1 MVNGWSMSGIVT
13 AKASAAAGG
22 APTSALAVESE
33 SKHGRREGLCRPLH
47 FSPPILRPNIL
58 YLHPVTYQ
66 LTTGGETETGNNQ
79 LFLVKGVHLPPPVP
93 RLAPALGHPASVAA
107 PAALAPSVAPSP
119 PPAAQ
124 LVPLNSCEDAL
135 AVISAVRPR
144 GRAYSLPSVKSR
156 GCLQLLRQQPPVS

>member
-1 MVNGWSMSGIVT
+1 MQTSSDFPSH
-13 AKASAAAGG
+13 SAAQ
-22 APTSALAVESE
+22 
-33 SKHGRREGLCRPLH
+33 H
-47 FSPPILRPNIL
+47 FIPPSCYIPM
-58 YLHPVTYQ
+58 
-66 LTTGGETETGNNQ
+66 TTGGETKTGKTSF
-79 LFLVKGVHLPPPVP
+79 FLGQSSRGGHLPPPVP

-144 GRAYSLPSVKSR
+144 GRALVCR
-156 GCLQLLRQQPPVS
+156 L